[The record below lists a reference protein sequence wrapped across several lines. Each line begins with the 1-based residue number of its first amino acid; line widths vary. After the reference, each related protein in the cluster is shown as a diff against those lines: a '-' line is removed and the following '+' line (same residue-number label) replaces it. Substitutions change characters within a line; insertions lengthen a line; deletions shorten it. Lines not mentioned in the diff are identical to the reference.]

1 MPFYHCLGPT
11 GLFTPA
17 MKQEIT
23 NEITSIHCSA
33 TGALALFIQV
43 QFEEVDPRN
52 VFQNRKP
59 STAVRLHARIRA
71 GRSAEQRH
79 EMLKAYTDMLHR
91 ITNVPVA
98 KIMVAFVETPFTNVM
113 EGGVR
118 LPAPGEEAAW
128 AAQFEHVIDV

>member
-11 GLFTPA
+11 GLFTQA
-17 MKQEIT
+17 IKQEIAD
-23 NEITSIHCSA
+23 EITRIHCEA
-33 TGALALFIQV
+33 TGALSYFIQV
-43 QFEEVDPRN
+43 QFEEVDPSN

-79 EMLKAYTDMLHR
+79 EMLKSYTAMLHR
-91 ITNVPVA
+91 ITNVLVVN
-98 KIMVAFVETPFTNVM
+98 IMVAFIETSFENVM
-113 EGGVR
+113 ESGAR

-128 AAQFEHVIDV
+128 AAQFAHLLDA